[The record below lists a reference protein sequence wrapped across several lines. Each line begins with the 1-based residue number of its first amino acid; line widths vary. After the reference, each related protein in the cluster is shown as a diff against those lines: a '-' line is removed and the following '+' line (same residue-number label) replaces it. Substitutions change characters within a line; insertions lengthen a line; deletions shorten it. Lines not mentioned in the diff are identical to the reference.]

1 MHSAPLDEYI
11 TAERTQDT
19 ALIKGVITQ
28 LWDTVAE
35 DGMSL
40 EDWSVNFASECWLD
54 IEGMA
59 VFCLHPANATTLIMH
74 AHVRKSY
81 RPRYS
86 SLIGDAVWNWV
97 LEECPA
103 QYQKFTCAI
112 PVIYPNVKKYVESMG
127 MVDEGVN
134 RLSYT
139 KNGKIVDQWNMGIT
153 RTEVEGFMNE

>member
-1 MHSAPLDEYI
+1 MQSAPLPESI
-11 TAERTQDT
+11 TAERTDDT

-40 EDWSVNFASECWLD
+40 EDWSADCVSECWLD
-54 IEGMA
+54 IQGMA

-86 SLIGDAVWNWV
+86 VAIGDAVWSWV
-97 LEECPA
+97 LAECPV
-103 QYQKFTCAI
+103 QYQKFICAI

-127 MVDEGVN
+127 MVEEGIN

-139 KNGKIVDQWNMGIT
+139 KHGKIVDQWNMGIT
-153 RTEVEGFMNE
+153 RQEIEDFMNE